1 MLFIVEGRRFER
13 IGYPFFRLNK
23 GKNIAMKAE
32 NRLKVAMRLQL
43 YKIVLLYLQRSI

>member
-23 GKNIAMKAE
+23 GKNTALKAE
-32 NRLKVAMRLQL
+32 NRSKVAMRLQL
-43 YKIVLLYLQRSI
+43 YKIVLLYLQRST